1 MGGDAEGGG
10 SPGAFELDTSLCDIP
25 MDIKPPSPKKPSRKQ
40 TLHTPFLHTA
50 IAKKAFE
57 ESQILS
63 HSQSTRRPGSADM
76 FGKSSTVLGGNTN
89 RRHGTVSPLLSPT
102 SKKMHS
108 SLQGGRSSVEPQ
120 LSGSVID
127 SRLSFVLERRSMSKG
142 KGTGGVKKRR
152 PELFV
157 LEAEQ
162 RALEGQQK
170 AMERES
176 FDRKRSEATIHV
188 TALAKQ
194 YNDLK
199 KQRVDFERELALL
212 HDRKAALDA
221 EAQGEEHRTAAHN
234 ALRIQDLSAK
244 LEYWTLALREEEG
257 YTKTLLHMKTRSAAD
272 KHARDIETAKFK
284 ETVKAHEHDL
294 FMLTQRYQEAQN
306 EANAAQ
312 KQLNDYCEEMNLYV
326 TRRDARLGERNRQVE
341 KMQSREAAMRRLQ
354 AEEEALAKE
363 REKADRAANEESMKV
378 QRKRDRFLALL
389 EDAFVK
395 MMSLSGIQTV
405 EELKVNPIVTLLS
418 ITRSWHQFS

>member
-1 MGGDAEGGG
+1 M
-10 SPGAFELDTSLCDIP
+10 
-25 MDIKPPSPKKPSRKQ
+25 
-40 TLHTPFLHTA
+40 
-50 IAKKAFE
+50 
-57 ESQILS
+57 
-63 HSQSTRRPGSADM
+63 
-76 FGKSSTVLGGNTN
+76 
-89 RRHGTVSPLLSPT
+89 
-102 SKKMHS
+102 
-108 SLQGGRSSVEPQ
+108 
-120 LSGSVID
+120 
-127 SRLSFVLERRSMSKG
+127 
-142 KGTGGVKKRR
+142 
-152 PELFV
+152 
-157 LEAEQ
+157 
-162 RALEGQQK
+162 EGQQK

-418 ITRSWHQFS
+418 GHLDIL